1 MMVVGRILGIE
12 LIVKCAE
19 FRPLLGLPTH
29 EAPQKLQF
37 WSLDGWSRCIMN

>member
-19 FRPLLGLPTH
+19 FRPLLGLPMRLL
-29 EAPQKLQF
+29 KSF
-37 WSLDGWSRCIMN
+37 NSGR